1 MGVPFRT
8 TKFKGVYSSL
18 GYVSRGFQFFQDF
31 ANPSLILHFSSGV
44 QIFIRTLIERT
55 IILELKS
62 SDTIDKVNPKIK
74 IQNKEGIP
82 LDQQHW
88 IFAGKQLED
97 GHILSDYNIQPW
109 FILAAQ
115 HSGLS
120 SWLSSNV
127 SSICRVRFRRCAE
140 INMFACTWRRN
151 LKKAL
156 PSTGI

>member
-1 MGVPFRT
+1 MGIPFWT
-8 TKFKGVYSSL
+8 MKFKGVYSSL
-18 GYVSRGFQFFQDF
+18 GYVSCGFQFFQDF
-31 ANPSLILHFSSGV
+31 ANPSLVLCFSSSV
-44 QIFIRTLIERT
+44 QVFIRTLIERT

-62 SDTIDKVNPKIK
+62 SDTINKVNAKIK

-115 HSGLS
+115 CSGLS
-120 SWLSSNV
+120 SWLSSNI
-127 SSICRVRFRRCAE
+127 SSICRVRFWRCAE
-140 INMFACTWRRN
+140 INTFVCTWRRN
-151 LKKAL
+151 SKKAL